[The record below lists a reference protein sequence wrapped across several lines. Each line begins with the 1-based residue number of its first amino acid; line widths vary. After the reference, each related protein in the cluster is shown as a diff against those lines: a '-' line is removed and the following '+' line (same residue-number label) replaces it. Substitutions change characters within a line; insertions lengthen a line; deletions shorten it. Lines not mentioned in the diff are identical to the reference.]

1 MTNHDQRILESL
13 SDAEF
18 PLLAKLLRT
27 EARPFLIQELRL
39 LISRRWSERA
49 PRSSVDVLGRLRGT
63 GVDQAVLVRNI
74 SRSGVL
80 LEVESP
86 QGLPGLRVPL
96 RLLLQTD
103 DALIELPMEIVRVK
117 MGSGKQVAFEFADR
131 ASQLAANQLR
141 NLYFGG
147 LAADT

>member
-1 MTNHDQRILESL
+1 MTNHDKRILESL

-27 EARPFLIQELRL
+27 EARPFLLQELRQL
-39 LISRRWSERA
+39 VARRWSDRA

-74 SRSGVL
+74 SHSGVL

-86 QGLPGLRVPL
+86 QGLPAGSVPL
-96 RLLLQTD
+96 KLLLQTEGG
-103 DALIELPMEIVRVK
+103 LVELPMEVARVER
-117 MGSGKQVAFEFADR
+117 GIGKEIAFEFADR
-131 ASQLAANQLR
+131 ASQLAANGLQ
-141 NLYFGG
+141 NLYFGAM
-147 LAADT
+147 AADT

>member
-1 MTNHDQRILESL
+1 MTNQDRRILESL
-13 SDAEF
+13 NDSEY

-27 EARPFLIQELRL
+27 EARPFLLQELRL

-49 PRSSVDVLGRLRGT
+49 PRRSVDVLGRLRGS

-86 QGLPGLRVPL
+86 QGLPCPSVPL
-96 RLLLQTD
+96 RLLLQTEQG
-103 DALIELPMEIVRVK
+103 LMELPMEIARVK
-117 MGSGKQVAFEFADR
+117 RGVGKQVAFEFADR
-131 ASQLAANQLR
+131 ASQLAANELR

-147 LAADT
+147 MTADT